1 VAEPAVLI
9 LTPEPPYPLHGGGAF
24 RIASLAHYFAR
35 RAAVDL
41 ILFSE
46 SGRPAVLPEGLVRS
60 QKVIALPVHEKT
72 PLSRYLRNAR
82 RAIRGVPPL
91 IDRLAGF
98 GDELDALLAGSRY
111 DAGIVE
117 HFWAAPYLPQI
128 ARVCKKTVLDLH
140 NVESV
145 LHARSAA
152 TSSGLMAA
160 GHARFAARSRAYE
173 ADLLPRYDLVLAT
186 SETDAATAQ
195 QIAPNARV
203 AIYPNALPAA
213 EIPAAPSS
221 GEEEP
226 VVVFS
231 GNFEYHPNIDAVA
244 WLASEVWP
252 EIHRRCPDL
261 RLRLVGRGESF
272 IRHLLPSS
280 LEIETTGEI
289 DDARAA
295 IARARFVI
303 APLRAGSGTRIK
315 ILEAWA
321 AARPVVAT
329 SLAAE
334 GLACRDLE
342 HIVIA
347 NTSENFGTTIA
358 KLNTDPSRRAELAVH
373 GRRLFEEK
381 YTWPAAWKLLDP
393 IPLISS
399 TGTGRY
405 TEEADANRR

>member
-1 VAEPAVLI
+1 MAEPAVLI

-24 RIASLAHYFAR
+24 RIASLIHYFAR
-35 RAAVDL
+35 QAAVDL

-60 QKVIALPVHEKT
+60 QKVIALPVHDKA

-98 GDELDALLAGSRY
+98 GDELDALLAGSHY

-128 ARVCKKTVLDLH
+128 ARVCEKTVLDLH
-140 NVESV
+140 NIESV

-160 GHARFAARSRAYE
+160 GHARFATRSRSYE
-173 ADLLPRYDLVLAT
+173 ASLLPRYDLVLAT
-186 SETDAATAQ
+186 SESDAATAQ
-195 QIAPNARV
+195 RIAPNARI

-213 EIPAAPSS
+213 KIPAAQISATD
-221 GEEEP
+221 EEP

-231 GNFEYHPNIDAVA
+231 GNFEYHPNIDAVG

-252 EIHRRCPDL
+252 EIHRRCPEL
-261 RLRLVGRGESF
+261 RLRLVGRGEKF
-272 IRHLLPSS
+272 IRHLLPSG
-280 LEIETTGEI
+280 LEIETTGQI
-289 DDARAA
+289 GDARAA

-303 APLRAGSGTRIK
+303 APLRSGSGTRIK
-315 ILEAWA
+315 ILEGWA

-329 SLAAE
+329 ALAAE
-334 GLACRDLE
+334 GLACRDHE
-342 HIVIA
+342 HIAIA

-358 KLNTDPSRRAELAVH
+358 GLNADSSRRAELAV
-373 GRRLFEEK
+373 
-381 YTWPAAWKLLDP
+381 
-393 IPLISS
+393 
-399 TGTGRY
+399 
-405 TEEADANRR
+405 

>member
-1 VAEPAVLI
+1 MAEPSVLI

-24 RIASLAHYFAR
+24 RIASLVQYFAR
-35 RAAVDL
+35 QAAVDL

-46 SGRPAVLPEGLVRS
+46 RGQPAVLPPGLVRS
-60 QKVIALPVHEKT
+60 QKVIALPVHDKS
-72 PLSRYLRNAR
+72 PLSRYFRNAR

-98 GDELDALLAGSRY
+98 ADELNALLAGSHY
-111 DAGIVE
+111 DVGIVE

-128 ARVCKKTVLDLH
+128 ARVCEKTVLDLH
-140 NVESV
+140 NIESV
-145 LHARSAA
+145 LHARSAQ

-160 GHARFAARSRAYE
+160 GHARFADRSRAYE
-173 ADLLPRYDLVLAT
+173 GDLLPRFSLVLAA
-186 SETDAATAQ
+186 SENDAAVAQ
-195 QIAPNARV
+195 QIAPTARIAV
-203 AIYPNALPAA
+203 YPNALPATDM
-213 EIPAAPSS
+213 PAV
-221 GEEEP
+221 EEEP

-244 WLASEVWP
+244 WLMSAVWP
-252 EIHRRCPDL
+252 EIRRRCPDL

-272 IRHLLPSS
+272 IRHLLP
-280 LEIETTGEI
+280 TGLDVEATGAVE
-289 DDARAA
+289 DARAA
-295 IARARFVI
+295 IARARIVI
-303 APLRAGSGTRIK
+303 APLRSGSGTRIK

-321 AARPVVAT
+321 AGRPVVAT

-334 GLACRDLE
+334 GLKCRDNNN
-342 HIVIA
+342 IIIA
-347 NTSENFGTTIA
+347 NTPEEFGTSIA
-358 KLNTDPSRRAELAVH
+358 RLNADPSRRAELAVH

-393 IPLISS
+393 IPLIHRTS
-399 TGTGRY
+399 TGRY